1 MRRLPAEHEDAIKP
15 KLCGCMPGAGGD
27 GVLQCP
33 KTLLNL
39 SNVLRRIIW
48 TQRESHPRLVPACQ
62 SIGPCGAR
70 TRDLFHAMEAL

>member
-39 SNVLRRIIW
+39 SNVLRRI
-48 TQRESHPRLVPACQ
+48 
-62 SIGPCGAR
+62 
-70 TRDLFHAMEAL
+70 